1 MTNDQSLIS
10 NIKSSRVALYV
21 HVPFCRMRCAYC
33 DFNTYAG
40 LEELM
45 PDYVAAVCREV
56 EAAGERWGRLT
67 VPTVYFGGGTPSLL
81 PLDLLAELLHVSRL
95 TFRVSDSAEISL
107 EANPGTVTPEYLRS
121 LRELGVNRL
130 SLGVQ
135 SAHDDELR
143 LLGRIHSWAQAV
155 EAVGWA
161 REAKFANLNLDLIFG
176 LPAQTLARW
185 RETLEAALR
194 LSPEHLSLYCLS
206 VEQGTPLESR
216 ISSGELP
223 APDEDLA
230 AEMYELAEEVLAGA
244 GFFHYE
250 ISNWARMNCEWR
262 MTNCELRIPN
272 DELRMAND
280 ELRMTNCELRIPND
294 ELRRWWPGPGN
305 WNLKLEA
312 LSEHVSPF
320 VCRHN
325 LIYWRNEPWLGVG
338 AGAHSWL
345 DGAAPSLSQGQ
356 RWSNVRHPRE
366 YVAACGTGCQPVLR
380 EEVEVIDHRL
390 EMGET
395 MMLGLRLA
403 EGIRAGPFEAR
414 FGEALEEVF
423 GKELGELR
431 ELGLL
436 EWDGS
441 LARLAARGRLL
452 GNRVFVRFV

>member
-40 LEELM
+40 LEELV

-67 VPTVYFGGGTPSLL
+67 VPTIYFGGGTPSLL

-95 TFRVSDSAEISL
+95 TFRVADSAEITL
-107 EANPGTVTPEYLRS
+107 EANPGTVTPEYLRG
-121 LRELGVNRL
+121 LRALGVNRL

-143 LLGRIHSWAQAV
+143 LLGRIHTWAQAV

-185 RETLEAALR
+185 RETLEAAL
-194 LSPEHLSLYCLS
+194 LLWPEHLSLYCLS
-206 VEQGTPLESR
+206 VEQGTPLENR

-223 APDEDLA
+223 TPDEDLA
-230 AEMYELAEEVLAGA
+230 AGMYELAEEVLAEA

-250 ISNWARMNCEWR
+250 ISNWARVNR
-262 MTNCELRIPN
+262 
-272 DELRMAND
+272 ELRMANH
-280 ELRMTNCELRIPND
+280 ES
-294 ELRRWWPGPGN
+294 RRWWPGSETWG
-305 WNLKLEA
+305 LKSEA

-325 LIYWRNEPWLGVG
+325 LIYWRNDLWLGVG

-345 DGAAPSLSQGQ
+345 GGAALPPRVPPRLPREYSRSGVLVAVSLSKGQ

-380 EEVEVIDHRL
+380 QEVEVIDHRL

-403 EGIRAGPFEAR
+403 EGVRSGPFEAR

-441 LARLAARGRLL
+441 VARLTARGRLL
-452 GNRVFVRFV
+452 GNRVFARFV